1 MQRKVNL
8 KNILLTIGISIGLVL
23 GVYIIYNINT
33 DIDELNIESVN
44 KIENSK
50 VENNRDQDVDD
61 RNSTVVTREN
71 EEKREQR
78 IATIVNNIR
87 GEYRGIRSQPLR
99 YSPIEVYKPPITN
112 NKPIELPSITNKPSI
127 PNVPSIPSVPNLPIN
142 PITPNIPT
150 TPNPSVIPPDTD
162 DVDDGINPPLNTA
175 TGIIDKDFYTGNFG
189 FELIS
194 DSNRYIID
202 IDNFLESELIQSTV
216 FELQSDGNIL
226 VNTINSDYINNIFR
240 INQNGDIDESF
251 NSGDI
256 SCCVFDIKEQSDGK
270 ILVGG
275 DFNEYLGES
284 TNGIVRL
291 NSDGSR
297 DTSFNIGTGFRG
309 SLDGTTAGDDS
320 VNTLAIQEDGKI
332 IVGGNFTSYNGVGA
346 NRIIRLNSDGSRDTS
361 FNIGTGFSG
370 IDRSVYKLVV
380 QSDGKILIGG
390 NFTSYNGLGANK
402 IIRLNS
408 DGSRDSSFDMGS
420 GFGDW
425 FGGGVVNSILLQT
438 DGKILV
444 GGDFRTYQNNSVNR
458 LIRLTSN
465 GEKDLSFNSDI
476 SLPSINTY
484 FYIQDIYEQSDGTIF
499 ILFRNFSGEIEDF
512 GGNIL
517 KLNSDG
523 SRDTS
528 FSLDMN
534 SLLTPNIADRM
545 LLVNNTIFLGGA
557 LFTTVNNVYN
567 ADGELID
574 MQTIDFENEEWISNF
589 NTDGGA
595 IDVTIGSIL
604 KFNLDGSR
612 STDFDSGLSL
622 RIKYTNKISFDS
634 DVDIVKTQSD
644 GKIIVGGG
652 FSNYKGESANGIIR
666 LNSDGSRDNS
676 FEIGTGFDG
685 TVNTI
690 AIQSDGKIV
699 VGGDFSNYKG
709 ASANSIIRLN
719 SNGSRDNSFE
729 IGTGF
734 DGTVNTIAIQSDGK
748 IVVGGYFN
756 LYQGELEY
764 NEEYDYTEMIDQGG
778 SSANGI
784 IRLNSDGSRDD
795 SFEIGTGFNET
806 VNTIAIQSDGK
817 IIVGGDFSNY
827 KGASANSIIRL
838 NSNGSR
844 DNSFEIGTGFD
855 GTVNTIA
862 IQSDGKIVV
871 GGYFNLY
878 QGELEYNE
886 EYDYTEI
893 IDQGGSS
900 ANGIIRLNND
910 GSRDDS
916 FEIGTGFNET
926 VNTIAIQ
933 SDGKIVVGGGFE
945 LYQGELE
952 YNEEYD
958 YTEIIDQGGA
968 SANRIIRLNSN
979 GSRDNSFEIG
989 TGFNETVN
997 TIAIQSDGKIV
1008 VGGRF
1013 QVYNNQSGTYLLRLK

>member
-162 DVDDGINPPLNTA
+162 DVDDDGINPPLNTA

-202 IDNFLESELIQSTV
+202 IDNFLELESELIQSTV

-408 DGSRDSSFDMGS
+408 DGSRDSSFDMGA

-595 IDVTIGSIL
+595 IDFTIGSIL

-634 DVDIVKTQSD
+634 DVYIVKTQSD

-666 LNSDGSRDNS
+666 LNSDGSRDDS

-685 TVNTI
+685 
-690 AIQSDGKIV
+690 
-699 VGGDFSNYKG
+699 
-709 ASANSIIRLN
+709 
-719 SNGSRDNSFE
+719 
-729 IGTGF
+729 
-734 DGTVNTIAIQSDGK
+734 
-748 IVVGGYFN
+748 
-756 LYQGELEY
+756 
-764 NEEYDYTEMIDQGG
+764 
-778 SSANGI
+778 
-784 IRLNSDGSRDD
+784 
-795 SFEIGTGFNET
+795 T